1 MSWLWIAVFV
11 VGLSQDQ
18 PPVKDKPPAEPKQSS
33 ADRQATPEQLP
44 PEEDAAAKA
53 ELYGFNPLKS
63 KKDVTVGDFYLKTR
77 KDAKAAATR
86 YRSATKW
93 NEGNAEAWL
102 KLGEMDER
110 GDVGNRGEAKLAYR
124 KYLEL
129 APDAK
134 NAVEVKR
141 RLAKL

>member
-1 MSWLWIAVFV
+1 MSWLCIAVFV
-11 VGLSQDQ
+11 AGLSQDK
-18 PPVKDKPPAEPKQSS
+18 PPVKPKQLPV
-33 ADRQATPEQLP
+33 AQQETPEQLP

-53 ELYGFNPLKS
+53 ELYSFNPLKS
-63 KKDVTVGDFYLKTR
+63 KKDVTVGDFYLKSR

-93 NEGNAEAWL
+93 NEANAEAWL

-110 GDVGNRGEAKLAYR
+110 GDVGNRAEAKTAYR

-134 NAVEVKR
+134 NAPDVKK